1 MIWWNERNINRITA
15 ENRKKLVFV
24 SGFVFFLIFMSY
36 IATVSTDSNKIMEF
50 ETPQSIYSASSPISA
65 SELIASIN
73 QSTNPWETVDYD
85 MVFVIPPEHP
95 EFLPIVQ
102 EFADWKATLGYHVL
116 ILDNYTSYLGRD
128 TPEKL
133 RNALISLA
141 QQYSIKW
148 LLLMG
153 DTELIPIR
161 YIYNPDGIIVNDH
174 EAVGNAYL
182 KPTDFYY
189 ADLTGDWNI
198 DGDQYWGE
206 DGIHNDYNG
215 LPEVDYFPELYVG
228 RFPVDNV
235 TELQDLVTKT
245 MIYEQSLNPGVW
257 MQRYLAIS
265 GISDPVSQFSGDSDG
280 EDEAILNQYI
290 LDNFVQDQMD
300 WRHLEEHTS
309 AYTPPNDSR
318 IEPLSKA
325 AVLDAVN
332 QGQSIIA
339 YAGHGSP
346 TSFFSASALTT
357 SDIPYLTNFNKTSF
371 LYADACSTNAFDFDS
386 PLSLGEAFIKAPSA
400 GGIGYV
406 GSMRISWYYPND
418 TALAQD
424 NRGLLKLFMQQM
436 FEKHI
441 YQQGKAL
448 YESKV
453 AYVNS
458 DWFQLVNKTSDFEY
472 FEMERKSL
480 FSYMLLGDPS
490 VDIYTDL
497 PHHFSSLIETNAV
510 ESPYAG
516 AVSPITITDEN
527 GEPVPYGRIILFQ
540 SNGMYK
546 TFIADENG
554 TAQVIFPFNT
564 SSIDY
569 RLVGH
574 NMQMKNGTITLK
586 VDTKMPKLASNLSTN
601 SKKVEYGR
609 STSFF
614 VTPSDSESGVHEVW
628 IFISS
633 DNFSS
638 KSWQSYLM
646 HQNKANLNEYTLSL
660 VFTKISV
667 YQAVIIIVDRVGNCY
682 CSYPD
687 LIFNISV
694 EKPVIWQLL
703 EILTYGGLSIPIIL
717 GVIVWFKLHKKQPS
731 SLNDIVILKS

>member
-1 MIWWNERNINRITA
+1 M
-15 ENRKKLVFV
+15 
-24 SGFVFFLIFMSY
+24 
-36 IATVSTDSNKIMEF
+36 
-50 ETPQSIYSASSPISA
+50 
-65 SELIASIN
+65 
-73 QSTNPWETVDYD
+73 
-85 MVFVIPPEHP
+85 
-95 EFLPIVQ
+95 
-102 EFADWKATLGYHVL
+102 
-116 ILDNYTSYLGRD
+116 
-128 TPEKL
+128 
-133 RNALISLA
+133 
-141 QQYSIKW
+141 
-148 LLLMG
+148 
-153 DTELIPIR
+153 
-161 YIYNPDGIIVNDH
+161 
-174 EAVGNAYL
+174 
-182 KPTDFYY
+182 
-189 ADLTGDWNI
+189 
-198 DGDQYWGE
+198 
-206 DGIHNDYNG
+206 
-215 LPEVDYFPELYVG
+215 
-228 RFPVDNV
+228 
-235 TELQDLVTKT
+235 
-245 MIYEQSLNPGVW
+245 
-257 MQRYLAIS
+257 
-265 GISDPVSQFSGDSDG
+265 
-280 EDEAILNQYI
+280 
-290 LDNFVQDQMD
+290 
-300 WRHLEEHTS
+300 
-309 AYTPPNDSR
+309 
-318 IEPLSKA
+318 
-325 AVLDAVN
+325 
-332 QGQSIIA
+332 
-339 YAGHGSP
+339 
-346 TSFFSASALTT
+346 
-357 SDIPYLTNFNKTSF
+357 
-371 LYADACSTNAFDFDS
+371 
-386 PLSLGEAFIKAPSA
+386 
-400 GGIGYV
+400 
-406 GSMRISWYYPND
+406 
-418 TALAQD
+418 
-424 NRGLLKLFMQQM
+424 
-436 FEKHI
+436 
-441 YQQGKAL
+441 
-448 YESKV
+448 